1 MGFAIVTLM
10 GHNRAYEH
18 VHDTDIFDGI
28 NLPEGIDKDTLV
40 RRIFWRCGEFS
51 IGHTDPDFLHY
62 DILQFFDTHYRT
74 FEKMLELS
82 EYEYNPG
89 ENYDRSETWRDD
101 GTYQDNRTN
110 SDSGSSSN
118 SNTNTT
124 TNLHTTTTN
133 NNETKRAAFNEN
145 GSTSYTPYEKEEG
158 SGSSTTNGTVTDS
171 GTASYSNSGRG
182 NENGT
187 NANVHTG
194 RVHGNIG
201 VRSTQ
206 ELLEQSY
213 DLEPKLNV
221 ITYIANLFCEEF
233 CIQVY

>member
-1 MGFAIVTLM
+1 MGYAIVTLS
-10 GHNRAYEH
+10 GHAMAYEN
-18 VHDTDIFDGI
+18 VHGTDIFDGI
-28 NLPEGIDKDTLV
+28 HLPTGIDKDKLV

-62 DILQFFDTHYRT
+62 DILQFFETHYRT
-74 FEKMLELS
+74 FEKLLELA

-101 GTYQDNRTN
+101 GTFQNNGSIDNEGGGTN
-110 SDSGSSSN
+110 DNTQETKNFKTEFDSYDENTRAADNSSSYEHFEKTN
-118 SNTNTT
+118 HGGDNTVNGKVIDDGSNT
-124 TNLHTTTTN
+124 HEDHTTTN
-133 NNETKRAAFNEN
+133 NN
-145 GSTSYTPYEKEEG
+145 
-158 SGSSTTNGTVTDS
+158 GTD
-171 GTASYSNSGRG
+171 
-182 NENGT
+182 
-187 NANVHTG
+187 ANVHTG

-206 ELLEQSY
+206 ELLKQSY
-213 DLEPKLNV
+213 DLEPLLNI